1 MDAFING
8 LIILPLKGMVKSIYE
23 TKRLIIRPW
32 RKRDA
37 IWLKKW
43 GQDPDVALPTGWKPV
58 VSLFLALEMIAT
70 GYRKPWAFAIEEKE
84 SSKVIGSV
92 SLMPESMGH
101 FKLKKDEMEIGY
113 WIGKPFWGQGFMGE
127 ALESIFDDLFA
138 NNGIHRIYCIC
149 AAKNTQSIRVQ
160 EKLGFRYNK
169 TENIW
174 QQGLNKSVLSHVSL
188 LEKEDWRSYRERSA
202 R

>member
-1 MDAFING
+1 MDRLKMDAFING

-113 WIGKPFWGQGFMGE
+113 WIGYPFWNLGLTTE
-127 ALESIFDDLFA
+127 ALTAFK
-138 NNGIHRIYCIC
+138 GYCQ
-149 AAKNTQSIRVQ
+149 TR
-160 EKLGFRYNK
+160 LR
-169 TENIW
+169 
-174 QQGLNKSVLSHVSL
+174 LLSL
-188 LEKEDWRSYRERSA
+188 LITTDTRNIASQKVAIKCGFSALEDYIFEGVPCKAFRLKL
-202 R
+202 